1 MHKFITHN
9 GSYTLV
15 LKPDGAVPVYDH
27 KGAPVR
33 VEGTVYVEFRFTKGT
48 SVGVYNTNDDDIAD
62 RLRNHKLFGK
72 SFNEL
77 HEGAALPPI
86 AGAATVTIKLPKTA
100 LMACRKEELIQM
112 ANEYKIEVDDEEDTK
127 KTLVDKILAKQEEG
141 VPTPEEPT
149 SINQIKGNP
158 GEIRQIKQ
166 DARAN

>member
-15 LKPDGAVPVYDH
+15 LKPEGAVPVYDH
-27 KGAPVR
+27 KGSPVR

-48 SVGVYNTNDDDIAD
+48 SVGVYNTEDDEIAD

-72 SFNEL
+72 AFNEL
-77 HEGAALPPI
+77 HTGQTLPP
-86 AGAATVTIKLPKTA
+86 VTGTPPVSIKLPKAA

-127 KTLVDKILAKQEEG
+127 KTLVDKILDKQEEG
-141 VPTPEEPT
+141 VPAPTEPT
-149 SINQIKGNP
+149 TTNQIKGNP

-166 DARAN
+166 EARAN